1 MDESRGCDDMAGVVR
16 NPPEEIASGAG
27 EGERDGTE
35 EEPTA
40 AQLARG
46 GAGDSVDD
54 DDSAATD
61 EILAQ
66 PPFLKPA
73 GLDSVEDEADG
84 STAAL
89 DVADFAILT
98 PAAAAILRSSFSS
111 RFRSFSLRLS
121 CSSGV
126 FCLARCVFCMSRKRI
141 LWWCAYEL
149 VCSSY
154 WATFWNCFS
163 QTVQ

>member
-1 MDESRGCDDMAGVVR
+1 MDESRVCDDIAGEVR
-16 NPPEEIASGAG
+16 KPPEEDIASGAG
-27 EGERDGTE
+27 GEGERNVAE

-40 AQLARG
+40 AQPPRG
-46 GAGDSVDD
+46 GAGVSVDD
-54 DDSAATD
+54 DDSAVAD

-66 PPFLKPA
+66 PPFLNPT
-73 GLDSVEDEADG
+73 GLDSVVEDDAAG
-84 STAAL
+84 ASTVVL

-126 FCLARCVFCMSRKRI
+126 FCLARWVFCMSRKRI
-141 LWWCAYEL
+141 L
-149 VCSSY
+149 
-154 WATFWNCFS
+154 
-163 QTVQ
+163 